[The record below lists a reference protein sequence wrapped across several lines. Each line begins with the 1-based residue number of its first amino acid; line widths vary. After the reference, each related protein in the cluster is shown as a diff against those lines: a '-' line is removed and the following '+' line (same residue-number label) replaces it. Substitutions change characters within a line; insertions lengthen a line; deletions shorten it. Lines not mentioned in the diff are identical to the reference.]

1 MKKISFIIPCY
12 GSEKTIAEV
21 VAEIKATIRTRE
33 GYDYEIVLVADASPD
48 NVYEVIYK
56 LALEDKKIKGIN
68 LAKNFGQHSA
78 LMTGF
83 NIATGDIMVI
93 LDDDGQTPANE
104 MFILIDEIEKGS
116 DLVFAKYYKKKHN
129 IFRNMGSKLNDLM
142 ASSLI
147 GKPKGLSIM
156 SYFACK
162 KFVIDE
168 AVKYKN
174 SYPYIYGLLLRST
187 NKVSNVLIH
196 HREREEGGS
205 TYTFKKL
212 VSLWMNGFTAFS
224 VKPLRIAT
232 FSGMAVALIGF
243 IFAMYVIVEK
253 IIHPDQPIGYPSLMA
268 ALLFIGGVLMLM
280 LGIIGE
286 YIGRIYITLNNS
298 PQYVVREAINVEEY
312 NE

>member
-48 NVYEVIYK
+48 NVYEVIHK

-243 IFAMYVIVEK
+243 IFAMYVVVEK

-268 ALLFIGGVLMLM
+268 VLLFIGGVLMLM